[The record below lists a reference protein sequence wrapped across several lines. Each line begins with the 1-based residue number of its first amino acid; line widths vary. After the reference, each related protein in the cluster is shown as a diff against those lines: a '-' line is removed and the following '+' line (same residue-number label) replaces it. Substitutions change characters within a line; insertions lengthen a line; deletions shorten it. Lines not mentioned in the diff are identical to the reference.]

1 MRVDDWG
8 PAGVACAARQLE
20 SLAAQAV
27 APGCRILGRVSAVD
41 QRGQQPMCGARMQPD
56 AAGDLYHAL
65 GRGSWQNPV
74 RSAYQSAA

>member
-1 MRVDDWG
+1 
-8 PAGVACAARQLE
+8 
-20 SLAAQAV
+20 
-27 APGCRILGRVSAVD
+27 
-41 QRGQQPMCGARMQPD
+41 MCGARMQPD